1 MKRFA
6 AVLAI
11 VLFYPLYSAPAALS
25 RQSADKIPVLDVRPV
40 CRGIASQSSDPGV
53 GQSGQA
59 QTFQQCIESERAV
72 LEQLKQEW
80 ATFSAGDKRHCVD
93 LATTGGESSNTELL
107 TCLEM
112 ARDVRLLRSA
122 ATAAPSRAETTK
134 SESSASSPAV
144 PPSIAMSARQP
155 TPPPSRPPAPA
166 VATTSAPQPTPPPSP
181 RAAPAGERPN
191 GEGATTS
198 KEMER
203 AKADAQAAEASAASL
218 RRELVEAKAALQLA
232 KEEAGR
238 ATAEADRAKADV
250 KAARDSETTAK
261 RKLADAETAR
271 AAAEKACPSGPKP
284 RPFERL
290 RQWLR
295 PGGKNP

>member
-6 AVLAI
+6 AVLAV

-53 GQSGQA
+53 GQGAQA

-80 ATFSAGDKRHCVD
+80 GAFSAGDRRHCVD

-122 ATAAPSRAETTK
+122 NGRSFESRH
-134 SESSASSPAV
+134 
-144 PPSIAMSARQP
+144 
-155 TPPPSRPPAPA
+155 
-166 VATTSAPQPTPPPSP
+166 
-181 RAAPAGERPN
+181 
-191 GEGATTS
+191 
-198 KEMER
+198 
-203 AKADAQAAEASAASL
+203 D
-218 RRELVEAKAALQLA
+218 
-232 KEEAGR
+232 
-238 ATAEADRAKADV
+238 
-250 KAARDSETTAK
+250 
-261 RKLADAETAR
+261 
-271 AAAEKACPSGPKP
+271 
-284 RPFERL
+284 
-290 RQWLR
+290 
-295 PGGKNP
+295 